1 MLEFNDPWPLGSLP
15 LSWEAETQSPGWL
28 ADPPQILKD
37 LKYCHFSRKTAF
49 TKCLPFPCIL
59 KFGEKDKK
67 FYKEQKPCFLDTS
80 SPVTLFDKSPH

>member
-15 LSWEAETQSPGWL
+15 LSWEAETVPCLAGKSSPDT
-28 ADPPQILKD
+28 AD
-37 LKYCHFSRKTAF
+37 LKYCHFPQKTAF

-67 FYKEQKPCFLDTS
+67 FYKEQKPCFLGTS